1 LRVQGDS
8 SKTLELVKAYS
19 VPIRDDRISKLIT
32 CYVKALQKA
41 IDMIWDNIEWGYSF
55 PKIVRRGRG
64 LTVITGLKIHI
75 PMTPGDNVFR
85 KSLRDML
92 MKDNP
97 YASHW
102 VDAVIRTAYS
112 FMENWRKRYLKGR
125 ARKIRPRVRR
135 RFARCKITLMKIDY
149 GAKSIRITLRPGEHL
164 TVTWRSTWFE
174 HRVKDWVVGEVI
186 IKDDRIVIPFKSSKE
201 IYVRRAIGWDC
212 NELSLDGYEPII
224 GFIHVDMRSLQ
235 SMKIAYGGRKRLHR
249 D

>member
-1 LRVQGDS
+1 
-8 SKTLELVKAYS
+8 
-19 VPIRDDRISKLIT
+19 
-32 CYVKALQKA
+32 
-41 IDMIWDNIEWGYSF
+41 MI
-55 PKIVRRGRG
+55 PR
-64 LTVITGLKIHI
+64 
-75 PMTPGDNVFR
+75 DNVFR

-135 RFARCKITLMKIDY
+135 RFARCKIKLMKIDY